1 MFGKN
6 NTAFL
11 NSITGNNFRQFGVA
25 DFRFGSYFR
34 QFGIA
39 VFPFLVPVF
48 CSRKHFR
55 QFGTSNLKFSNRFSA
70 KRKNKIDKIKG
81 LRISRTS
88 HFSKCNYW
96 LNIIEIDKKLSK
108 KDFLKIIQYLYNN
121 GIEARPLWYPN
132 HLQKKYKEC
141 QTYKLHNVKKI
152 YQRRLCLP
160 SSSQL
165 TKKQQDFIC
174 QKLNNIF

>member
-70 KRKNKIDKIKG
+70 KRKNKI
-81 LRISRTS
+81 
-88 HFSKCNYW
+88 
-96 LNIIEIDKKLSK
+96 E
-108 KDFLKIIQYLYNN
+108 
-121 GIEARPLWYPN
+121 
-132 HLQKKYKEC
+132 
-141 QTYKLHNVKKI
+141 
-152 YQRRLCLP
+152 
-160 SSSQL
+160 
-165 TKKQQDFIC
+165 
-174 QKLNNIF
+174 

>member
-25 DFRFGSYFR
+25 DFRFGSYLR
-34 QFGIA
+34 QFSIA

-70 KRKNKIDKIKG
+70 KRKNKI
-81 LRISRTS
+81 
-88 HFSKCNYW
+88 
-96 LNIIEIDKKLSK
+96 E
-108 KDFLKIIQYLYNN
+108 
-121 GIEARPLWYPN
+121 
-132 HLQKKYKEC
+132 
-141 QTYKLHNVKKI
+141 
-152 YQRRLCLP
+152 
-160 SSSQL
+160 
-165 TKKQQDFIC
+165 
-174 QKLNNIF
+174 